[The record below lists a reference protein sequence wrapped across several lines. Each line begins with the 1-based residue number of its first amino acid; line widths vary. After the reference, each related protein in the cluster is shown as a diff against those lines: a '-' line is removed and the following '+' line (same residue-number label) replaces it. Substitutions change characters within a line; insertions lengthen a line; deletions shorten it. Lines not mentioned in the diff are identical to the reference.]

1 MKKNP
6 IHIGSEI
13 GKLNSVILHRP
24 GRELLNVTPEIMGE
38 LLFDEIP
45 FLDAAQEEH
54 DAFAQVL
61 RDNGVEVFYLE
72 KLAAEAITSSEIRQE
87 FIKTYLDEAGIII
100 PRERVFVEELFKDLS
115 NEDLVLR
122 MMEGTRKSEIPS
134 YTKTSL
140 AEMVG
145 TENNFV
151 IQPMPNLYFT
161 RDPFSFIGDG
171 VSVNHMWSN
180 TRRRETLFG
189 KMIFDNHPMF
199 KDCGVKRWYHRNDLP
214 SIEGG
219 DIIVLSDKVLAIGIS
234 QRTKAQ
240 AVEALAKNLLSAD
253 SGYQTVLAFTI
264 PNKHAFMH
272 LDTVF
277 TMVDKDLFT
286 LHPEVDET
294 LCVYSL
300 QMEDGKLV
308 TREESHIIE
317 EVLRKFLEVDEI
329 HLIREGSGTMMD
341 AVREQWSD
349 GYNTLAIGPREA
361 VVYDRN
367 TITNAELDKFG
378 AKLHIIKSGELSR
391 GRGGPRCMS
400 MPINRDSIK

>member
-1 MKKNP
+1 MTKNP

-13 GKLNSVILHRP
+13 GKLNSVVLHRP

-45 FLDAAQEEH
+45 FLDAAREEH

-72 KLAAEAITSSEIRQE
+72 KLAAEAITSQEIRDE
-87 FIKTYLDEAGIII
+87 FIATYLDEAGIII
-100 PRERVFVEELFKDLS
+100 PRERLFVEEIFKDL
-115 NEDLVLR
+115 NNQDLVLR

-134 YTKTSL
+134 YTKKTL

-145 TENNFV
+145 TDNNFV

-161 RDPFSFIGDG
+161 RDPFSFIGNG
-171 VSVNHMWSN
+171 VAVNHMWSN

-189 KMIFDNHPMF
+189 KMIFDYHPMF
-199 KDCGVKRWYHRNDLP
+199 KDAGINRWYDRTSLP

-219 DIIVLSDKVLAIGIS
+219 DIIVLSDKVVAVGVS

-240 AVEALAKNLLSAD
+240 AVEKFAENLLSGDA
-253 SGYQTVLAFTI
+253 GYETVLALTI
-264 PNKHAFMH
+264 PQKHSFMH

-294 LCVYSL
+294 LCVFSL
-300 QMEDGKLV
+300 QLENGEIV

-317 EVLRKFLEVDEI
+317 KVLMKFLEIDEV
-329 HLIREGSGTMMD
+329 HLIREGSGTVMD

-349 GYNTLAIGPREA
+349 GYNTLAIAPREV

-367 TITNAELDKFG
+367 TLTNAELDKFG
-378 AKLHIIKSGELSR
+378 AKIHVIKSGELSR

-400 MPINRDSIK
+400 MPINRDDVK

>member
-45 FLDAAQEEH
+45 FLDAAREEH

-72 KLAAEAITSSEIRQE
+72 KLAAEAITSPEIRQE

-100 PRERVFVEELFKDLS
+100 PRERVFVEEIFKDLS
-115 NEDLVLR
+115 NQDLVLR

-134 YTKTSL
+134 YAKKTLS
-140 AEMVG
+140 EMVG

-189 KMIFDNHPMF
+189 KVIFDNHPMF
-199 KDCGVKRWYHRNDLP
+199 KDCGVNRWYHRNDLP

-253 SGYQTVLAFTI
+253 SGYETVLAFTI

-294 LCVYSL
+294 LTVYSL
-300 QMEDGKLV
+300 QMEDGELV

-317 EVLRKFLEVDEI
+317 EVLRKFLEIDEV
-329 HLIREGSGTMMD
+329 HLIREGSGSMMD

-349 GYNTLAIGPREA
+349 GYNTLAIGPREV

-367 TITNAELDKFG
+367 IITNAELDKFG

-400 MPINRDSIK
+400 MPINRDSVK